1 MAAHRATIGDRFAAA
16 QDAWYRLARRMR
28 PVTQED
34 RNERLLYVEVS
45 FQAIIEAGVM
55 SFMSVFLV
63 RLGAPNWLVGLY
75 SSLPALVMSLAIL
88 PIGTMIQGNTSLVK
102 AANWGRGIFRG
113 GIALFSLLPFLPA
126 AAASYAMVGFRSL
139 LNVAAAASNVAFTTI
154 LGMAT
159 SPGRRPRMISTRLA
173 VNGLAGAAA
182 GLAAGAW
189 LNGHAFPMNYQLLF
203 LVVGVAGAGSMY
215 MLSKIKLPDM
225 SERTPRARKGMD
237 LGRLVDVLRTDK
249 MFRNYCLAIFV
260 YRLSMSMPSA
270 LYSIYKVRVLGASDS
285 WIGITL
291 TVERLISVV
300 TYFAMAQVLSRPRN
314 RRWLWMTLL
323 GVALYPITTAM
334 ARTPEMLLIPAI
346 CGGLFGAG
354 ANIFLTN
361 VLFQVSPEDQRP
373 TYVSIDSFLANINA
387 FVAPMMGTALADG
400 ISLVAALS
408 IIGGLRLLGGLAFW
422 RLGVGLK
429 EE

>member
-1 MAAHRATIGDRFAAA
+1 
-16 QDAWYRLARRMR
+16 MR
-28 PVTQED
+28 PTTQED

-55 SFMSVFLV
+55 SFLSIFLV

-88 PIGTMIQGNTSLVK
+88 PIGTLIQGNKSLVK

-113 GIALFSLLPFLPA
+113 GIALFSLLPLLPA
-126 AAASYAMVGFRSL
+126 AAASYVMVAFRSL
-139 LNVAAAASNVAFTTI
+139 LNIPAAASNVAFVTI

-159 SPGRRPRMISTRLA
+159 TPQRRPRMISTRLA
-173 VNGLAGAAA
+173 VNGLAGAVA

-189 LNGHAFPMNYQLLF
+189 LNSRPFPFNYQMLF
-203 LVVGVAGAGSMY
+203 LVVGVAGVGSMVL
-215 MLSKIKLPDM
+215 LSKLKLPNM
-225 SERTPRARKGMD
+225 TERSTGARKAMD
-237 LGRLVDVLRTDK
+237 LGRLVDVVRRDTT
-249 MFRNYCLAIFV
+249 FRNYCLAIFV

-270 LYSIYKVRVLGASDS
+270 LYSIYKVRVLGASDA

-291 TVERLISVV
+291 TAERLISVV
-300 TYFAMAQVLSRPRN
+300 TYFTMAQLLTQPRY
-314 RRWLWMTLL
+314 RRWLWVTLL
-323 GVALYPITTAM
+323 GVAFYPLTTAL
-334 ARTPEMLLIPAI
+334 ARTPEMLLIPAV

-354 ANIFLTN
+354 SNIFLTN

-373 TYVSIDSFLANINA
+373 TYVSIDSFLANANA
-387 FVAPMMGTALADG
+387 FVAPMLGTALADG
-400 ISLVAALS
+400 LSLTTALL
-408 IIGGLRLLGGLAFW
+408 IIASVRLLGGLAFW

-429 EE
+429 DD